1 MGEKIRFNAERD
13 QKILDLTIDLCQR
26 LDIPDYKPIG
36 IYWWG
41 MVPTGKNRWDPFPPD
56 QCKLT
61 KDHVTLSDAMMNEL
75 EPEEWSSI
83 IASELIYNKKL
94 RFRVLLGFLLG
105 ASVPIAVYVAEFI
118 SLPGLF
124 PQLYTATNT
133 YGIIRTSSIGSFV
146 ALITGILLTPT
157 GTLIIGF
164 TWAKRVRLQ
173 ADRFSARILG
183 TASLLVVLDKIAL
196 RDSKRT
202 WRRRGEKRGNTV
214 PSLERRIANLRKQPE
229 TPKQ

>member
-146 ALITGILLTPT
+146 ALITGVLLIPT

-173 ADRFSARILG
+173 ADRFIARIFG

-229 TPKQ
+229 TPKP